1 MIVGATKGEAH
12 GDKDG
17 EFDSSNIVMK
27 RWADF
32 ERDRRYRSGMHSR
45 DSTYDVVRSGSP
57 HRTGSNR
64 FSVISSAETYNS
76 GIGSHNTNDALFRQN
91 SPGVSASTNH
101 SDSGSGYYNSS
112 SMKFPA
118 QLELPAPLSSQGRSS
133 QSSLASM
140 IDRESAVSEMPHRFE
155 DNSRR
160 SSDGA
165 AIGRMSRGAMAS
177 YDYPRYAEG
186 YDSDELE
193 REAILGGDSPII
205 RQSPLMG
212 ASDFAS
218 INSAAT
224 GYFPGSQQTEPES
237 LLPSLVASDSHS
249 SSTGDSTHSSAS
261 NPFTNAAVPAR
272 QSRGVS
278 LVDAGPVPGSEGFR
292 VVQRQRRQSQNA
304 PHRSSTRASITSAPA
319 DLPPPGSL
327 PPGAAPPSH
336 R

>member
-1 MIVGATKGEAH
+1 MGATKGEAH

-57 HRTGSNR
+57 HRAGSNR

-101 SDSGSGYYNSS
+101 SDSESGYYNSS

-140 IDRESAVSEMPHRFE
+140 IDRESASDMPHRF
-155 DNSRR
+155 DDNTNSRR

-212 ASDFAS
+212 AGGFDSN
-218 INSAAT
+218 NSLAT
-224 GYFPGSQQTEPES
+224 GYFPGSQHNEPES
-237 LLPSLVASDSHS
+237 LLPSLVTSDSHS

-261 NPFTNAAVPAR
+261 NPFTNAAQPNR

-292 VVQRQRRQSQNA
+292 VVQRQRRQSQNV
-304 PHRSSTRASITSAPA
+304 RSSTRQSITSPPI
-319 DLPPPGSL
+319 DLPPPSASL